1 MRNTRANLEL
11 VAQIAIAI
19 ASIVVA
25 GVLVKRHVFAPQSRP
40 NVPQIS
46 AGEKLNV
53 PNVDW
58 EKNKKSL
65 VFFLRK
71 GCVYCTASAPFY
83 RELVTEASKKNVT
96 SIAILPQSLDDA
108 REYLK
113 SLNLPIENVQTGSF
127 SSYKVNGT
135 PTVMFVDRH
144 GRIRNV
150 WFGAAP
156 EREKEM
162 RERLNTLFEESSDDV
177 SLR

>member
-25 GVLVKRHVFAPQSRP
+25 GVLVKRHLFAPQSHT

-96 SIAILPQSLDDA
+96 SIAILPQSFDDA

-113 SLNLPIENVQTGSF
+113 SINLPLRMCKLDPF
-127 SSYKVNGT
+127 R
-135 PTVMFVDRH
+135 P
-144 GRIRNV
+144 IR
-150 WFGAAP
+150 
-156 EREKEM
+156 
-162 RERLNTLFEESSDDV
+162 
-177 SLR
+177 